1 MNQYF
6 SEGKPLLFFL
16 RITFLTYFFQQGQ
29 THLRREQLARKQEKQ
44 LRWTQELLL
53 MQEKEEF
60 NKSLLEPLFLHLK
73 THLPRCE
80 VEQIPTFVG

>member
-1 MNQYF
+1 MA
-6 SEGKPLLFFL
+6 
-16 RITFLTYFFQQGQ
+16 
-29 THLRREQLARKQEKQ
+29 RRQEKQ
-44 LRWTQELLL
+44 LRWRQELLL

-80 VEQIPTFVG
+80 VEQISTFVLDDKQIQSEEPFVCFQTSK

>member
-1 MNQYF
+1 
-6 SEGKPLLFFL
+6 
-16 RITFLTYFFQQGQ
+16 
-29 THLRREQLARKQEKQ
+29 
-44 LRWTQELLL
+44 

-80 VEQIPTFVG
+80 VEQISTFVLDDKQIQSEEPFVCFQTSK